1 MKKKFIQYGIS
12 TAIGLLFAYWV
23 MDTEALF
30 SVPDITPELVAMI
43 LCDAFFVPGIFF
55 VLFGA
60 LLWVAST
67 GFFDSISYAF
77 RTAAHMLLPILHK
90 ERKSFYDYK
99 TEKAEK
105 RAGTPIFIF
114 IVGAGF
120 LAVSMICLV
129 IWATI

>member
-1 MKKKFIQYGIS
+1 
-12 TAIGLLFAYWV
+12 

-30 SVPDITPELVAMI
+30 GVPDITPKLIAMI

-55 VLFGA
+55 TMFGA
-60 LLWVAST
+60 LLWIAST

-77 RTAAHMLLPILHK
+77 RTAAHMLFPILHK
-90 ERKSFYDYK
+90 ERKNFYDYK

-105 RAGTPIFIF
+105 RAGTPVFIF

-120 LAVSMICLV
+120 LAISMICLV
-129 IWATI
+129 FWASL